1 MWNRCVPCDA
11 STVQVDVVIGGGGGG
26 CGFDGGP
33 MSLKKGI
40 ERLAF
45 GKAAAAAAIS
55 VGPGD

>member
-1 MWNRCVPCDA
+1 
-11 STVQVDVVIGGGGGG
+11 VQVDVVIGGGGGG

-45 GKAAAAAAIS
+45 GKAAAAAIS
-55 VGPGD
+55 VGSGD